1 MGYIWAMDD
10 KTKENCIRR
19 LSRIEGQVRGVAAMV
34 SDERYCIDILNQ
46 IAAVQSAL
54 RKVEEELLQGHVA
67 HCVEG
72 AIASGNAEDQRVKMA
87 ELIKVLRRPGK

>member
-1 MGYIWAMDD
+1 MDE
-10 KTKENCIRR
+10 KTKENCLRR

-34 SDERYCIDILNQ
+34 ADERYCIDIINQ

-54 RKVEEELLQGHVA
+54 RNVERELLQGHVG
-67 HCVEG
+67 HCIES
-72 AIASGNAEDQRVKMA
+72 AIASGNAEDQREKVA